1 MSFPGAPR
9 WSSAGAPCPSRA
21 TLRESFLER
30 ARAAGFRHGPVLRD
44 AVGLRP
50 VRPEVRLERVGRVI
64 HHYGHG
70 GAGYTL
76 AWGSAEDVR
85 RLAAA

>member
-1 MSFPGAPR
+1 MPPAPDP
-9 WSSAGAPCPSRA
+9 A
-21 TLRESFLER
+21 LRTAFLER

-50 VRPEVRLERVGRVI
+50 FRPEVRLERVGRVI

-76 AWGSAEDVR
+76 ARGCADDVVKLAGAGSGR
-85 RLAAA
+85 GGR